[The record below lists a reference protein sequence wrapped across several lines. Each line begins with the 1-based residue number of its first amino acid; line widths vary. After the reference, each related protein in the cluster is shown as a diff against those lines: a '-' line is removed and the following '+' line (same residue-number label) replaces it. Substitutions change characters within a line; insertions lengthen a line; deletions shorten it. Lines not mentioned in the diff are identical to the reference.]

1 MVSFTRMRQLI
12 KTYNVQFTLVDW
24 WRNCNS
30 YFAASMMPPFRQ
42 DTYEWKK
49 IVCHAVN
56 TLCVW
61 LSYRFVWRRINS
73 PAMTEW
79 VCVRSFVL
87 TATDRIMVM
96 RLMQKG
102 KQEKMVHASEYAR
115 SSDNKWRRQMCVRDK
130 MCQSRSTK
138 MMQRQTRQEKLLI
151 KFLPTTERM
160 NGDVQFVAEQECFE
174 PKRSRGITRF
184 ILYYYIVWTQ
194 LSVRNMCVL
203 FCGN

>member
-1 MVSFTRMRQLI
+1 M
-12 KTYNVQFTLVDW
+12 
-24 WRNCNS
+24 
-30 YFAASMMPPFRQ
+30 
-42 DTYEWKK
+42 
-49 IVCHAVN
+49 
-56 TLCVW
+56 
-61 LSYRFVWRRINS
+61 
-73 PAMTEW
+73 
-79 VCVRSFVL
+79 CVRSFVL

-96 RLMQKG
+96 RLMRKG
-102 KQEKMVHASEYAR
+102 KKEEKMVHASEYAR

-160 NGDVQFVAEQECFE
+160 NGDVRFAAEQECFE
-174 PKRSRGITRF
+174 PKRSREITRF